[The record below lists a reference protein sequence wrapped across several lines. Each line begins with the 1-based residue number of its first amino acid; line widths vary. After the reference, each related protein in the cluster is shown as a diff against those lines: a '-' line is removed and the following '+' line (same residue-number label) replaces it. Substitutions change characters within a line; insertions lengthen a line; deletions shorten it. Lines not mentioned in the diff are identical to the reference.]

1 MRFPFTDFKVKMYAI
16 YLINVFYLDYK
27 LFESKHFIFL
37 IGTSAKNTG
46 ISAVCS
52 VSEQAKDWMHGKEL
66 GSDFLC
72 DQLCP

>member
-1 MRFPFTDFKVKMYAI
+1 MYAI

-37 IGTSAKNTG
+37 ISISAKNTE
-46 ISAVCS
+46 ISARLF
-52 VSEQAKDWMHGKEL
+52 SEWAREGLNAWEGA
-66 GSDFLC
+66 GVRFLC